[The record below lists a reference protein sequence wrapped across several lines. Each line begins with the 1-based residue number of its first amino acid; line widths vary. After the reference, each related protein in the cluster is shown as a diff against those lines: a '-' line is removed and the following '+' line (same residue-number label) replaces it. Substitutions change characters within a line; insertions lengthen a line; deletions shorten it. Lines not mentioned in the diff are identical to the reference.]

1 MTGAHA
7 SSFSPACAVVAPP
20 SGRFVRR
27 LGPHHFAHLRA
38 CAEGLEL
45 SDCARRYL
53 GTQHGHEAKT
63 AHQQTV
69 DAVRA
74 VARRRGES
82 AWRLVGLTIR
92 SPGGAARPSLDAF
105 AQQHGLEDFSESE
118 VLTLYAEAFPLER
131 KTARGQRLRERQL
144 ALLRRLEG
152 LAAETPQPSD
162 AVAGWFDEALA
173 TRLVTAGLLT
183 LGALNARVSVGGVW
197 WRALPAVGIAKA
209 RRIEHHLATLL
220 ARQPPPP
227 RVLFALNAR
236 PALFGAPSPSHAS
249 LASDA
254 QADGASGEGVV
265 QEVTTT
271 VLAHP
276 LLEVSSNL
284 QAVQSWIQAR
294 AGSLATVRVYQREA
308 HRLLLWLQYERGEGS
323 QSATLARMTVADCG
337 AFMAFLQHIPSRW
350 ISRARAAPGTPCWAP
365 FRGQLSHASCRQA
378 ITIIASMFAW
388 LQSAQY
394 LTANPWV
401 LVNQATGDDPGRK
414 MLDTKAFSEAAM
426 QEVLRFVDGQ
436 APSPSRARIRFILLF
451 VEAVGL
457 RSAELLSATL
467 EDLRMEPEGWVMQ
480 VRGKGSK
487 NRIAAVPGQA
497 LAALQE
503 YLAVRGLGS
512 IQEAPPT
519 APLLAS
525 SLDPMAPVG
534 YQALYE
540 HVKGWLAKAVRAS
553 RLPANEQGRLA
564 GATTHWLRHTFGTR
578 AIARQV
584 PLDVIQ
590 AQMGHASIQ
599 TTTAI
604 YGRAPIQRRVDE
616 LGKAFG

>member
-1 MTGAHA
+1 MT
-7 SSFSPACAVVAPP
+7 STPSSPARSA
-20 SGRFVRR
+20 RFVRR

-38 CAEGLEL
+38 CAEGLDL
-45 SDCARRYL
+45 ADCARRYL
-53 GTQHGHEAKT
+53 GIEHGHEAKT
-63 AHQQTV
+63 AHQEAV

-92 SPGGAARPSLDAF
+92 TPEGAPRPSLDSF
-105 AQQHGLEDFSESE
+105 VEQHGLNGFSECE
-118 VLTLYAEAFPLER
+118 VVKLYAEAFPLER
-131 KTARGQRLRERQL
+131 KTARGQRLRERQI
-144 ALLRRLEG
+144 ALLHRLEG

-162 AVAGWFDEALA
+162 LVSGWFEEALA
-173 TRLVTAGLLT
+173 AKLVTAGLLT
-183 LGALNARVSVGGVW
+183 LGALNARISAGGRW
-197 WRALPAVGIAKA
+197 FAALPVVGIAKA
-209 RRIEHHLATLL
+209 RRIERHLATLL
-220 ARQPPPP
+220 PRDVQPARALF
-227 RVLFALNAR
+227 VLSAT
-236 PALFGAPSPSHAS
+236 PALWGAPSRAHTSRAFAAQPERVSGDLVLEEVKPMA
-249 LASDA
+249 LAP
-254 QADGASGEGVV
+254 
-265 QEVTTT
+265 
-271 VLAHP
+271 P
-276 LLEVSSNL
+276 LLDVDSDL

-308 HRLLLWLQYERGEGS
+308 HRLLLWLQYECAGS
-323 QSATLARMTVADCG
+323 TFARMTVADCG
-337 AFMAFLQHIPSRW
+337 AFMAFLQNIPSRW
-350 ISRARAAPGTPCWAP
+350 ISRARAAPGTPGWAP
-365 FRGQLSHASCRQA
+365 FRGPLSHASCRHS
-378 ITIIASMFAW
+378 ITIIASLFAW

-394 LTANPWV
+394 LSANPWV
-401 LVNQATGDDPGRK
+401 LVNQSTGDDPGKK
-414 MLDTKAFSEAAM
+414 MLDTKALSEAAM
-426 QEVLRFVDGQ
+426 AEVLRFVEAQ
-436 APSPSRARIRFILLF
+436 APSPSRARMRFTLLF

-467 EDLRMEPEGWVMQ
+467 GDLRMEPEGWVMQ
-480 VRGKGSK
+480 VHGKGSK
-487 NRIAAVPGQA
+487 NRMAAVPGQA
-497 LAALQE
+497 LTALQE

-512 IQEAPPT
+512 IQAAPPT

-525 SLDPMAPVG
+525 SLDPMESVG

-553 RLPANEQGRLA
+553 NLPANERDRLA

-578 AIARQV
+578 AIARAV